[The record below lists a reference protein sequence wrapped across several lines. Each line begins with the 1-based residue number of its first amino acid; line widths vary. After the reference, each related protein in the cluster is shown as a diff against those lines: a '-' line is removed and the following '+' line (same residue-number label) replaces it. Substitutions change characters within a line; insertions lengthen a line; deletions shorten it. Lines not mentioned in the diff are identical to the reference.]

1 MAFDCAIYG
10 EAVMISE
17 KQLGEILGHDRES
30 LKACISGAGNL
41 EHLQSIAVDVQHLFS
56 GDDHKASLWFRTQN
70 PMLGDIEPRDM
81 IRNGRTRRLAMFV
94 KEAVDS
100 SASDKRRL
108 Q

>member
-1 MAFDCAIYG
+1 
-10 EAVMISE
+10 MISK
-17 KQLGEILGHDRES
+17 KQLGEILGLDRES

-41 EHLQSIAVDVQHLFS
+41 EYLQSIVVDVQHLFS
-56 GDDHKASLWFRTQN
+56 GNDHKASLWFRTKN

-81 IRNGRTRRLAMFV
+81 IRNGRTRRLAIFV

-100 SASDKRRL
+100 NARGKRSL